1 MDMEQ
6 ANELGRLRETI
17 QKIDEEIV
25 RLFTARMEC
34 AGQVAQYK
42 QDHDL
47 PVLNSEVEKRKMEE
61 LSLMVPE
68 PFRESLKQLY
78 AGIFAVSRE
87 YQERLIRE
95 GTGAYRRDGNEANG
109 ERK

>member
-1 MDMEQ
+1 MEQ

-17 QKIDEEIV
+17 QKIDEEIA

-42 QDHDL
+42 KGHNL

-61 LSLMVPE
+61 LAQLVPE
-68 PFRESLKQLY
+68 QYRESLKQLY

-87 YQERLIRE
+87 YQEQLIRE
-95 GTGAYRRDGNEANG
+95 GSGSLQ
-109 ERK
+109 ERQE